1 MHNSSH
7 TDFFSTGLSTF
18 NNLSG
23 ENHKKLSQ
31 NGEKP
36 SLKGEIF
43 HKPIYIP

>member
-1 MHNSSH
+1 MYNSSH
-7 TDFFSTGLSTF
+7 TDFFSTGLSTS

-23 ENHKKLSQ
+23 ANHTKLSQ

-43 HKPIYIP
+43 HKLIYIP